1 MPDIDIDFANRDVLL
16 SKLKHRVAKLDSNK
30 KHNTGIYATEI
41 PHNPVD
47 NLSTI
52 DYKTAEERG
61 YFKLDFLNVSIYK
74 DVKDEAHLQKLMETQ
89 PQWDLLEHNDFNN
102 LVFHVAGHGDILRT
116 MKPKTIEQLAAV
128 LAMIRP
134 AKRHLIGQPWDTVM
148 KEVWTKPSNNEYY
161 FKKAHAISYAMAVVV
176 HINLICE
183 NLINKHDT
191 TANLS

>member
-1 MPDIDIDFANRDVLL
+1 MPDIDIDFADRDIVL
-16 SKLKHRVAKLDSNK
+16 SKLQHRVAKLDSEK
-30 KHNTGIYATEI
+30 KHNTGVYVTEI

-74 DVKDEAHLQKLMETQ
+74 DIRDEAHLISLMEKE
-89 PQWDLLEHNDFNN
+89 PLWELLTHPEFTDQ
-102 LVFHVAGHGDILRT
+102 LFHLNGHGT
-116 MKPKTIEQLAAV
+116 VVKTLSPTSVEQLAAV

-134 AKRHLIGQPWDTVM
+134 AKRYLIGKTWPEIM
-148 KEVWTKPSNNEYY
+148 KEVWTKPENDEYY